1 MARKRCPTALGFSRQ
16 EHEDKFQIAAD
27 FCKEYGKRF
36 MKNIGE
42 GKCDLAF
49 RNLNRHAN
57 VVGQSLVHL
66 NAVREAVRSDRGIP
80 KAFGRSVNMQR
91 KMEKAHAAYMA
102 RFEEDCT

>member
-1 MARKRCPTALGFSRQ
+1 MAKRRPTTLGFSAR

-36 MKNIGE
+36 TENIGE

-66 NAVREAVRSDRGIP
+66 NAMREGFADLRWTGPGLERYV
-80 KAFGRSVNMQR
+80 KTQR
-91 KMEKAHAAYMA
+91 KMDNAHAAYMA
-102 RFEEDCT
+102 TFEEDCT

>member
-1 MARKRCPTALGFSRQ
+1 MARKRRPTTLGFSRQ

-57 VVGQSLVHL
+57 VIGQSLVHL
-66 NAVREAVRSDRGIP
+66 NAAAAASPRFSRLVR
-80 KAFGRSVNMQR
+80 MQR
-91 KMEKAHAAYMA
+91 KMERSHADYMA
-102 RFEEDCT
+102 TFEEDCT